1 MPDNKL
7 GTEKIET
14 LATVLTALV
23 IAGKKVKADGK
34 VDVNDLQHVIALV
47 PQLSP
52 LADIVSNFGD
62 LIAEGKDLDVAEV
75 VTLIQLVDKKVK
87 EVEAA

>member
-1 MPDNKL
+1 MSDKL
-7 GTEKIET
+7 GTEQIEK
-14 LATVLTALV
+14 LAEVLKHLV

-34 VDVNDLQHVIALV
+34 VDMNDLQHVIALV
-47 PQLSP
+47 PQLAP
-52 LADIVSNFGD
+52 LADVVSNIGK
-62 LIAEGKDLDVAEV
+62 LIDEGKDLDVAEV

>member
-7 GTEKIET
+7 GTEKIEQ

-34 VDVNDLQHVIALV
+34 VDVNDIQHVVALV